1 MNFCQGKRG
10 NTGSRASQCQRLLPD
25 SEARTSVAAMGKSN
39 GLEDNN
45 SPDDIKG
52 TGHSCS
58 RTLRFYHFYLPGG
71 EKRSSTIGD
80 FALPVVPFLDRSE

>member
-1 MNFCQGKRG
+1 M
-10 NTGSRASQCQRLLPD
+10 
-25 SEARTSVAAMGKSN
+25 AAMGKSN

-80 FALPVVPFLDRSE
+80 FALPVVPFLDRSELINQAIQAIQAAGGFNRHAHPDDDF